1 MKTIRDINLSG
12 KRVLLRVDFN
22 VPLDDALNVTDDT
35 RIRGVLPTIN
45 YALEHNA
52 KIIIASHL
60 GRPKGKPMAEFSLK
74 PAAKVLEKL
83 LGKPVGFVEDCMGDA
98 VSTLVA
104 NMQPKDILM
113 LENLRFHPEEEKD
126 DDAFAKTL
134 AELCDVYVNDAFA
147 VSHRKNASV
156 YAVTRHAPVSAAG
169 LLMEKEIN
177 YFNQAM
183 KNPKRPLAA
192 VVGGAKV
199 SSKLGALENM
209 LNQVDKII
217 IGGAMAN
224 TFLKSLGV
232 DVGKSKI
239 EEDLVETAKMILEK
253 ASAKKVRIYLPVDVV
268 VADRLA
274 PDASSRVVP
283 VQEIPADEMAL
294 DIGPASSLL
303 FKEALA
309 DTKTIVWN
317 GPMGAF
323 ETDIFARGTLEMVS
337 ALTESGALTIVGG
350 GDTDVAV
357 HQSGK
362 ADQITYISTG
372 GGAFLELLEGKALP
386 GITALEEA
394 DQ

>member
-1 MKTIRDINLSG
+1 
-12 KRVLLRVDFN
+12 
-22 VPLDDALNVTDDT
+22 
-35 RIRGVLPTIN
+35 
-45 YALEHNA
+45 
-52 KIIIASHL
+52 
-60 GRPKGKPMAEFSLK
+60 
-74 PAAKVLEKL
+74 
-83 LGKPVGFVEDCMGDA
+83 
-98 VSTLVA
+98 
-104 NMQPKDILM
+104 
-113 LENLRFHPEEEKD
+113 
-126 DDAFAKTL
+126 
-134 AELCDVYVNDAFA
+134 LCDVYVNDAFA

-224 TFLKSLGV
+224 TFLKSLGM